1 MQQENNTPAPQPAF
15 TSWVLDLLKEHYGW
29 VSVIAAGLG
38 ILNLAIYTHHIGRPD
53 VFMSSLEFGPG
64 LILLWITHLFF
75 FVVLIGSMLFPSL
88 VFAGGLSALRP
99 KPEYAASIVRVLTGL
114 TAFAMLG
121 VVIPI
126 GAAAYRDETAS
137 PWWALTVLVVPALC
151 SWFFLHG
158 NIAKTELLTDKLK
171 SWRMLLACVALTG
184 LLGLT
189 ALVGIYPALFVTQF
203 YEERGAMGGWGEAL
217 FFCFVVMV
225 GSLAPAVG
233 YHNQLLKGKPAQFRG
248 GFFGFGLFA
257 ALLILTVP
265 SLLIFPSV
273 VSAKF
278 LGITDREVKRY
289 LIVNEEYPADSLDT
303 QRWSITRSEAKKYL
317 LHGFSLYANGPIAL
331 LCPADLAKLPEREL
345 HKYTA
350 QCVPFDE
357 SAVKPLD
364 VVEQIPSDDVSGR
377 RR

>member
-1 MQQENNTPAPQPAF
+1 MQQEKNASAPQPAF
-15 TSWVLDLLKEHYGW
+15 TSWVLNLLKEHYGL
-29 VSVIAAGLG
+29 VSAIAAALG
-38 ILNLAIYTHHIGRPD
+38 IFNLAIYTHHIGRPD
-53 VFMSSLEFGPG
+53 VFMSSLELGPG

-75 FVVLIGSMLFPSL
+75 FAVLIGSMLFPSL
-88 VFAGGLSALRP
+88 VFSGGLSALRP
-99 KPEYAASIVRVLTGL
+99 KPEYAASIVRVLTAI

-126 GAAAYRDETAS
+126 GAAAYQDETAS
-137 PWWALTVLVVPALC
+137 ASWALTVLVVPALC

-203 YEERGAMGGWGEAL
+203 YEERGVMGGWGEAL
-217 FFCFVVMV
+217 FFCFIIMV
-225 GSLAPAVG
+225 GSLAPAIG
-233 YHNQLLKGKPAQFRG
+233 YYNQLLKGKPAQVRG
-248 GFFGFGLFA
+248 GLFGVGIFA

-273 VSAKF
+273 VAVKF

-289 LIVNEEYPADSLDT
+289 LVVNEDYPADSLDT
-303 QRWSITRSEAKKYL
+303 KRWSIERSQEKKYL
-317 LHGFSLYANGPIAL
+317 LHGFSLYANGPIIL
-331 LCPADLAKLPEREL
+331 LCPPDLAKLSEREL

-357 SAVKPLD
+357 SAVKPLN
-364 VVEQIPSDDVSGR
+364 VVEQIPID
-377 RR
+377 

>member
-1 MQQENNTPAPQPAF
+1 MQQANNIPAAQTF
-15 TSWVLDLLKEHYGW
+15 WMLDLLKEHYGW
-29 VSVIAAGLG
+29 VSAIAAALG
-38 ILNLAIYTHHIGRPD
+38 ILNLVIYTHHIGRPD
-53 VFMSSLEFGPG
+53 VFMPSLELGPG

-75 FVVLIGSMLFPSL
+75 FAVLIGSMLFPSL
-88 VFAGGLSALRP
+88 VFSGGLSALRP
-99 KPEYAASIVRVLTGL
+99 KPEYAASIVRILTTITVL
-114 TAFAMLG
+114 AMLG

-137 PWWALTVLVVPALC
+137 VWWALTVLVAPALC

-171 SWRMLLACVALTG
+171 SWRMLLACIVLTG

-203 YEERGAMGGWGEAL
+203 YEERGSMGGWGEAL
-217 FFCFVVMV
+217 FFCFIIMV
-225 GSLAPAVG
+225 GSLAPAAG
-233 YHNQLLKGKPAQFRG
+233 YYNQLLKGKPAQLRG
-248 GFFGFGLFA
+248 IVLGIGIFA

-273 VSAKF
+273 VAAKF

-289 LIVNEEYPADSLDT
+289 LVVNEEYPADSLDAKK
-303 QRWSITRSEAKKYL
+303 WSITRSQEKKYL
-317 LHGFSLYANGPIAL
+317 LQGFSLYANGPITL
-331 LCPADLAKLPEREL
+331 LCPANFAKFTEREL

-350 QCVPFDE
+350 QCVPFDK
-357 SAVKPLD
+357 SAIKPLD
-364 VVEQIPSDDVSGR
+364 AVEEIQND
-377 RR
+377 